1 MTYLPRPVALVH
13 VHALALAGLSLSS
26 LAQAQTAPAVPVAA
40 AAAASATRSS
50 SEPTPQPEVNVRGT
64 GPRETATSA
73 VYGMVARRSAT
84 GMKTDTSILEAPQ
97 SVSVVTRE
105 QIELQGATGVDE
117 AVRYTSGT
125 VGGAFGSD
133 SRSDWILV
141 RGFRP
146 ALFLDGLGLPDGTWA
161 GQTRLEPYLLE
172 RIEILKGP
180 ASVMYGALPPSG
192 FINGV
197 SKRPSAVPVNEI
209 GLELGSF
216 SKRQLTADIGG
227 KLSEDGSVLF
237 RVAGL
242 ARKSDTYVDF
252 AKDDR
257 YAIAPSL
264 LVNVSPATSLLVMG
278 QFQKADTAAA
288 GGFLPAEGTLF
299 PNPNGKIP
307 PTRFTGEPDY
317 DWYKK
322 NSASVGY
329 ELSHQLNDTVTL
341 RQNLRYM
348 DFDIDH
354 RTVGAFGLAADQRTL
369 SRYVWTPREDSKSV
383 AVDNQ
388 AEFAFATGAA
398 RHTLLAGLDYR
409 RVKTD
414 SRSAFDFSAAPS
426 LDIFNPVY
434 GAPIT
439 TPADTTHTAQTQKQL
454 GLYLQD
460 QIRLD
465 RWIATLSARHDRV
478 TTDTDDKL
486 GGTTASQKD
495 SKTSARVGLNY
506 VFDSGLA
513 PYVSYSTSF
522 QPTIGTDFFKRS
534 FVPTT
539 GRQVEAGVKYRP
551 ANNRAL
557 FTAAVFDLRQK
568 NVLTPDP
575 DPTHGF
581 SSLQQGEVRS
591 RGLELEA
598 RFRAVSTLD
607 VITSYTYT
615 DSKVVETGLPVF
627 RQPKNQ
633 AQVWVDYRVPEDLV
647 PGLGVGGGVRYVG
660 SSYAFTFGGTGP
672 ENRVDTK
679 GYTVLD
685 LQAHYD
691 LENWRFLAT
700 VSNAAGKEYIATCQ
714 SAAWCFYGYPRTF
727 SVSARYSW

>member
-1 MTYLPRPVALVH
+1 MTQLFRPATLVQ
-13 VHALALAGLSLSS
+13 ALALTGLSLTGAAH
-26 LAQAQTAPAVPVAA
+26 AQSTPAAPEKPAA
-40 AAAASATRSS
+40 ATKAAVDAVL
-50 SEPTPQPEVNVRGT
+50 PEVTVRGT

-197 SKRPSAVPVNEI
+197 SKRPSATPVNEI
-209 GLELGSF
+209 GIEFGSF
-216 SKRQLTADIGG
+216 NKRQLTLDVGG
-227 KLSEDGSVLF
+227 KASADGAVLF

-242 ARKSDTYVDF
+242 ARKSDTYADF

-264 LVNVSPATSLLVMG
+264 LVNFSPATSLLVMG
-278 QFQKADTAAA
+278 QFQKADTSLA
-288 GGFLPAEGTLF
+288 GGFLPADGTLF

-307 PTRFTGEPDY
+307 ATRFTGEPNY

-329 ELSHQLNDTVTL
+329 ELSHKLNDTVTL
-341 RQNLRYM
+341 RQNFRYM

-354 RTVGAFGLAADQRTL
+354 RTVGGFGLQADQRTL
-369 SRYVWTPREDSKSV
+369 TRYIWTPREDAKSV
-383 AVDNQ
+383 ALDNQ
-388 AEFAFATGAA
+388 AEFSFKTGVA
-398 RHTLLAGLDYR
+398 RHTLLTGLDYR

-414 SRSAFDFSAAPS
+414 SKSTFDFNAPT

-434 GAPIT
+434 GAVIN
-439 TPADTTHTAQTQKQL
+439 TPADTSHTVQTQKQV
-454 GLYLQD
+454 GLYVQD
-460 QIRLD
+460 QIRWD
-465 RWIATLSARHDRV
+465 GWVATLSARHDRV
-478 TTDTDDKL
+478 TTDTDNKL
-486 GGTTASQKD
+486 ASSTSAQKD
-495 SKTSARVGLNY
+495 SKTSARAGLNY
-506 VFDSGLA
+506 IFENGFA

-522 QPTIGTDFFKRS
+522 QPTIGTDFFNRP

-539 GRQVEAGVKYRP
+539 GRQAEVGLKYRP

-557 FTAAVFDLRQK
+557 FTAALFDLRQN

-581 SSLQQGEVRS
+581 SSVQQGKVRS

-598 RFRAVSTLD
+598 RFRAAASLD

-615 DSKVVETGLPVF
+615 DSKVVETDRPVF

-633 AQVWVDYRVPEDLV
+633 AQVWADYHFPENV
-647 PGLGVGGGVRYVG
+647 APGLGIGGGVRFVG
-660 SSYAFTFGGTGP
+660 GSYAYAGA
-672 ENRVDTK
+672 NNSRIDTK
-679 GYTVLD
+679 SYTVLD

-691 LENWRFLAT
+691 IGDWRFLGT
-700 VSNAAGKEYIATCQ
+700 VSNASGKEYIATCQ
-714 SAAWCFYGYPRTF
+714 SAAWCFYGYPRTYA
-727 SVSARYSW
+727 VSARYSW

>member
-1 MTYLPRPVALVH
+1 M
-13 VHALALAGLSLSS
+13 HALALAGLSLSS
-26 LAQAQTAPAVPVAA
+26 VALAQSAPAPAP
-40 AAAASATRSS
+40 AASAARSAAADA
-50 SEPTPQPEVNVRGT
+50 TLPEVNVRGT

-209 GLELGSF
+209 GLEFGSF
-216 SKRQLTADIGG
+216 NKKQLTVDVGG
-227 KLSEDGSVLF
+227 KLAADGSVLF

-264 LVNVSPATSLLVMG
+264 LVNFSPATSLLVMG

-288 GGFLPAEGTLF
+288 GGFLPADGTLF
-299 PNPNGKIP
+299 TNPNGKIP
-307 PTRFTGEPDY
+307 ATRFTGEPDY

-322 NSASVGY
+322 ESASVGY
-329 ELSHQLNDTVTL
+329 ELSHKLNDSVTL

-354 RTVGAFGLAADQRTL
+354 RTVGAFGLAADRRTL
-369 SRYVWTPREDSKSV
+369 SRYVWTPREDSTSV
-383 AVDNQ
+383 AIDNQ

-398 RHTLLAGLDYR
+398 RHTLLTGLDYR

-414 SRSAFDFSAAPS
+414 SRSAFDFTGAPP

-439 TPADTTHTAQTQKQL
+439 SPADTTHTEQTQKQL

-522 QPTIGTDFFKRS
+522 QPTIGTDFFKRA

-557 FTAAVFDLRQK
+557 FTAALFDLRQK

-581 SSLQQGEVRS
+581 ASVQQGEVRS

-615 DSKVVETGLPVF
+615 DSKVVETDRPVF

-633 AQVWVDYRVPEDLV
+633 AQVWVDYRVPEDIMA
-647 PGLGVGGGVRYVG
+647 GLGVGGGVRYVG
-660 SSYAFTFGGTGP
+660 GSYAYAAAD
-672 ENRVDTK
+672 NSRVNTK

-700 VSNAAGKEYIATCQ
+700 VSNVTGKEYIATCQ